1 MRLIVILTA
10 ALGCGLGWAPG
21 ARGGAVPVY
30 REYTREIA
38 FYDDEGHLAG
48 YGGAAPDMLAL
59 RELRDAKAQEGM
71 LGKETLLEVSF
82 GHGTTLI
89 RRETPVAGKHTPPAR
104 EGGERRR
111 GKKEDPDR
119 NWLAK
124 SLTLP
129 SLGQTSSNAATT
141 AIGGEEEPESGWGW
155 LADELAAAPAAD
167 AQALL
172 ETASP
177 EEEVQMLSSPEARLN
192 RPGPIPAG
200 KGGAA
205 TGEKSGAAAPAAG
218 ERADAALWNSPGD
231 VRPEGPDRSAPPA
244 VAEMSQTRQM
254 IADISAEARKDLGPW
269 RGSAGAD
276 APSASLGRADAR
288 SPARLPG
295 GWSSA
300 PRADLA
306 APWGGG
312 RGAAAPSVSFR
323 GVGRNAAAL
332 PAPAGAGGWQGTW
345 KSQSGFTPGVPIR
358 FGLPAVAVPAPAP
371 AARETARPQP
381 SSGGYKPAWY

>member
-10 ALGCGLGWAPG
+10 ALGCGLGWTPG

-38 FYDDEGHLAG
+38 FYDSEGHLAG
-48 YGGAAPDMLAL
+48 YGGTAPDMLAL

-172 ETASP
+172 ETALP
-177 EEEVQMLSSPEARLN
+177 EEEVQMLSSPEARLGL
-192 RPGPIPAG
+192 PGPVPSGKGDAAAG
-200 KGGAA
+200 EKGGAP
-205 TGEKSGAAAPAAG
+205 APG
-218 ERADAALWNSPGD
+218 ERADAALWSTPGD
-231 VRPEGPDRSAPPA
+231 AREGPDRPAPPA
-244 VAEMSQTRQM
+244 VGEMSQTRKL
-254 IADISAEARKDLGPW
+254 IADISAEARKDLSPW
-269 RGSAGAD
+269 RDPGGAE
-276 APSASLGRADAR
+276 APSASLGWTEAR
-288 SPARLPG
+288 PSARLPG

-300 PRADLA
+300 PRADVA
-306 APWGGG
+306 AAWGGG
-312 RGAAAPSVSFR
+312 RGAAAPAVSFG

-332 PAPAGAGGWQGTW
+332 PAPAVAGGWQGTW
-345 KSQSGFTPGVPIR
+345 KSQSGFAPGVPIR
-358 FGLPAVAVPAPAP
+358 FGLPAETAPAP
-371 AARETARPQP
+371 AAAARETVRPQP